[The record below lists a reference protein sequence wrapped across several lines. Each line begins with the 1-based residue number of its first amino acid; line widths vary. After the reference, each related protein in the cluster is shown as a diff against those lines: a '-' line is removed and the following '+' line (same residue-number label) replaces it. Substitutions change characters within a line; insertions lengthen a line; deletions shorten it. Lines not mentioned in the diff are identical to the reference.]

1 MRILLL
7 LLISTAPSFAQ
18 IGFQCVPSPKDFSG
32 ILFEDKKMS
41 KVIRHWTCT
50 FTNLG
55 EGLVLLTEGDAVAA
69 MISQDVS
76 AYPTDYVRV
85 LFEKRINKGF
95 WKTMGRIASLVLKG
109 AIIFAGAEFIDMG
122 EDLRLG
128 IVLGAQML
136 SSTPEL
142 LANRAPSIADFE
154 RMAWEDQRG
163 FETSVVV
170 SMFAGP
176 TDNDKP
182 IRGLLQRVVVLP
194 PLPPDADPVVFEQVS
209 WPQLDKIALAIT

>member
-1 MRILLL
+1 
-7 LLISTAPSFAQ
+7 
-18 IGFQCVPSPKDFSG
+18 
-32 ILFEDKKMS
+32 
-41 KVIRHWTCT
+41 
-50 FTNLG
+50 
-55 EGLVLLTEGDAVAA
+55 
-69 MISQDVS
+69 
-76 AYPTDYVRV
+76 
-85 LFEKRINKGF
+85 
-95 WKTMGRIASLVLKG
+95 
-109 AIIFAGAEFIDMG
+109 
-122 EDLRLG
+122 
-128 IVLGAQML
+128 ML

-194 PLPPDADPVVFEQVS
+194 PTAPIDADPVVFEKVS
-209 WPQLDKIALAIT
+209 WPQLDRITLAVT